1 MRTALFRLLVG
12 AAAPALLGGCGGPKF
27 YPVRGEV
34 IVFGVGRLA
43 DGEVRFRPVGSPE
56 LVATGR
62 VTAGKFELSTP
73 GHGDGVLEG
82 ACKVAVVAEPRKG
95 KAVVADRY
103 ADFDTSDLQ
112 FTVTARD
119 ENYFLI
125 EVRVK

>member
-1 MRTALFRLLVG
+1 MRSPACRALPALAALL
-12 AAAPALLGGCGGPKF
+12 LLGGCVGPKF
-27 YPVRGEV
+27 YPARGEV

-62 VTAGKFELSTP
+62 VKDGKFELSTP
-73 GHGDGVLEG
+73 GHGDGALEG
-82 ACKVAVVAEPRKG
+82 VCRVAVTAGPRKG
-95 KAVVADRY
+95 KPAVAERY

-125 EVRVK
+125 EVRAK